1 MKVLRTWILVF
12 SCFELC
18 SLSQAA
24 HAWWPDGHSTLSKA
38 AVQALPKEMPAFF
51 RSGTGMIAHATQD
64 PDVSKNRDA
73 PFVSDREAPEHY
85 IDLELLQGRALP
97 PTRHEFLKLCAELKL
112 EPKNVGYLPYAIAE
126 WTERLSIAFA
136 EHRKYPANPYI
147 KNKCLVYAGFLAH
160 YAQDLCMPLH
170 TTIHHD
176 GRAKPDGSSPKTGIH
191 ARVDSLVEKL
201 RMQPARLAANQRV
214 VATPALWPV
223 ILQELDRSRSRI
235 DLTYRLQAQF
245 PPETGAWKATPE
257 VKAFADERA
266 RAATQFTASLF
277 LTAWRNSTKIK
288 LPTWLNRE
296 KFAASK
302 SAIPAKPAVPA
313 KRANSVKSATGAR

>member
-1 MKVLRTWILVF
+1 
-12 SCFELC
+12 
-18 SLSQAA
+18 
-24 HAWWPDGHSTLSKA
+24 
-38 AVQALPKEMPAFF
+38 
-51 RSGTGMIAHATQD
+51 
-64 PDVSKNRDA
+64 
-73 PFVSDREAPEHY
+73 
-85 IDLELLQGRALP
+85 
-97 PTRHEFLKLCAELKL
+97 
-112 EPKNVGYLPYAIAE
+112 
-126 WTERLSIAFA
+126 
-136 EHRKYPANPYI
+136 
-147 KNKCLVYAGFLAH
+147 
-160 YAQDLCMPLH
+160 
-170 TTIHHD
+170 
-176 GRAKPDGSSPKTGIH
+176 
-191 ARVDSLVEKL
+191 
-201 RMQPARLAANQRV
+201 MQPARLAANQRV